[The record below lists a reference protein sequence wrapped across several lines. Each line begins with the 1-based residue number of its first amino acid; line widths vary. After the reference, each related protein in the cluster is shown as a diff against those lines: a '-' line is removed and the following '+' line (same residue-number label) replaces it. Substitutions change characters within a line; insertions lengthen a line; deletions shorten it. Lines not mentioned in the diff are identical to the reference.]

1 MSATLDFVAPTS
13 VNGKPAASSGRAP
26 DRRFVVSAGDVQ
38 LACKAWGSPDRPT
51 VVLVHGYPDNS
62 EVWHAVATDLAA
74 DFHVVAYDVRGAGDS
89 TTPKGTQAYRLE
101 RLSLDFE
108 AVIDTVSPHAPVHL
122 VAHDWGSIQ
131 SWESVSDARLAGRIA
146 SYTNCAGPCLDHVG
160 HWMRAH
166 IGRPSLA
173 SFQASVAQLVRSW
186 YTYFFHLPV
195 LPSLM
200 WRLGLGKAWPAL
212 LRRMERVTVAPTA
225 TQTSDGV
232 NGVLLYRANF
242 LRRLFRPQA
251 RVAHAPVQTLVT
263 LADKYV
269 SPRLSDDL
277 GRWVP
282 LHWRREVRGGHWLPL
297 KNPTLMAAM
306 VREFALFTEGGL
318 DAQGQRPDGQP
329 MPGNLRRTLLK
340 GPRLPFS
347 GQVAVVT
354 GAGSGIGRCAAL
366 ALADQGAHV
375 VAVDINPDSAARTA
389 ELVKLIGRDAVAERV
404 DVGSAEQMQGLA
416 ERVQRDWGG
425 ADIVVNNAGIGMAG
439 GMLQTDIPAWQRII
453 AINLWSVIYGA
464 RFFGQQ
470 MVAHGRG
477 GHMVNTASAAAF
489 SPSRSMP
496 AYATTKAAVL
506 MLSESLR
513 GEFTRHR
520 IGVSAVCPGFAETG
534 IMAATEHVGVSAD
547 VQAARRAKAT
557 KLYKMRGL
565 QPETVARAM
574 VRAIRKNQPQV
585 MVGLEAH
592 GARFTLRFLPW
603 LSRRIARVEMI

>member
-1 MSATLDFVAPTS
+1 MSATFDFAPTAAVPS
-13 VNGKPAASSGRAP
+13 KTPASGRLP
-26 DRRFVVSAGDVQ
+26 DRHFTVTTDDGIV
-38 LACKAWGSPDRPT
+38 LACKAWGATDRPT

-62 EVWHAVATDLAA
+62 EVWHAVAADLAN
-74 DFHVVAYDVRGAGDS
+74 DFHVVAYDVRGAGAS
-89 TTPKGTQAYRLE
+89 TAPRAKAGYRLE
-101 RLSLDFE
+101 RLSKDFE
-108 AVIDTVSPHAPVHL
+108 AVINQVSPGAPVHL

-146 SYTNCAGPCLDHVG
+146 SFTNCAGPCLDHVG
-160 HWMRAH
+160 HWMRSRL
-166 IGRPSLA
+166 GRPSLTNLKA
-173 SFQASVAQLVRSW
+173 TLLQLVRSW
-186 YTYFFHLPV
+186 YIYFFHLPV
-195 LPSLM
+195 LPALM
-200 WRLGLGKAWPAL
+200 WRLGLGKAWPTI
-212 LRRMERVTVAPTA
+212 LRRLENTHAQPTT
-225 TQTSDGV
+225 TQTRDGV

-242 LRRLFRPQA
+242 MGRLLKPRA
-251 RVAHAPVQTLVT
+251 RVAHTPVQTLVT
-263 LADKYV
+263 LGDNYV
-269 SPRLSDDL
+269 SPHLSHDL

-297 KNPTLMAAM
+297 QKPALMAQM
-306 VREFALFTEGGL
+306 VREFAQFTQGGL
-318 DAQGQRPDGQP
+318 DTEGQRPDGRP
-329 MPGNLRRTLLK
+329 MPGHLRRTLLK
-340 GPRLPFS
+340 GPRRPFS

-375 VAVDINPDSAARTA
+375 VAVDINAETAARTA

-404 DVGSAEQMQGLA
+404 DVGSAEQMQALA

-439 GMLQTDIPAWQRII
+439 GMLQTDIPAWQRIV

-470 MVAHGRG
+470 MVANGRG

-513 GEFTRHR
+513 GEFAHHH
-520 IGVSAVCPGFAETG
+520 IGVSTVCPGFAETG

-547 VQAARRAKAT
+547 IQAAKRAKAA

-565 QPETVARAM
+565 QPETVANAM
-574 VRAIRKNQPQV
+574 VHAIQKNRPQV
-585 MVGLEAH
+585 MVGMEAH
-592 GARFTLRFLPW
+592 GARFTWRFMPW

>member
-1 MSATLDFVAPTS
+1 MSAALDFAPATGVAAA
-13 VNGKPAASSGRAP
+13 PAAVGRAP
-26 DRRFVVSAGDVQ
+26 DRRFTVIAHDGIQ
-38 LACKAWGSPDRPT
+38 LACKVWGLPGRPT

-62 EVWHAVATDLAA
+62 EVWHAVAADLAN

-89 TTPKGTQAYRLE
+89 TAPKGKEGYRLE
-101 RLSLDFE
+101 RLSKDFE
-108 AVIDTVSPHAPVHL
+108 AVINAVSPQEPVHL

-131 SWESVSDARLAGRIA
+131 SWESVSDARLKGRIA
-146 SYTNCAGPCLDHVG
+146 SFTSCAGPCLDHVG
-160 HWMRAH
+160 HWMRARV
-166 IGRPSLA
+166 GRPSLA
-173 SFQASVAQLVRSW
+173 SLQATLAQLVRSW
-186 YTYFFHLPV
+186 YIYFFHLPL

-212 LRRMERVTVAPTA
+212 LRRMEGTTVAPTA

-242 LRRLFRPQA
+242 IRRLFKPQA
-251 RVAHAPVQTLVT
+251 RLAHAPVQTLVT
-263 LADKYV
+263 LGDNYV

-297 KNPTLMAAM
+297 QKPQLMAAM
-306 VREFALFTEGGL
+306 VREFVLFTEGGL
-318 DAQGQRPDGQP
+318 NADGQRPDGLP
-329 MPGNLRRTLLK
+329 MPGALRRTLLK

-375 VAVDINPDSAARTA
+375 VAVDINAETAARTA

-404 DVGSAEQMQGLA
+404 DVGSAEQMQVLA
-416 ERVQRDWGG
+416 DKVQRDWGG
-425 ADIVVNNAGIGMAG
+425 ADIVINNAGIGMAG
-439 GMLQTDIPAWQRII
+439 GMLQTDIPAWQHII
-453 AINLWSVIYGA
+453 AINLWSVVYGA

-470 MVAHGRG
+470 MVANGRG

-513 GEFTRHR
+513 GEFAQHH
-520 IGVSAVCPGFAETG
+520 IGVSTVCPGFAETG

-547 VQAARRAKAT
+547 VQAAKRAKAT

-592 GARFTLRFLPW
+592 GARFTWRFLPW
-603 LSRRIARVEMI
+603 LSRRIARVDMI

>member
-1 MSATLDFVAPTS
+1 MRTALQFA
-13 VNGKPAASSGRAP
+13 PAATAATTPAALGRLP
-26 DRRFVVSAGDVQ
+26 DRRFTVTTDDGIQ
-38 LACKAWGSPDRPT
+38 LACKVWGAADRPT

-62 EVWHAVATDLAA
+62 EVWHAVAADLAQ
-74 DFHVVAYDVRGAGDS
+74 DFHVVAYDVRGAGES
-89 TTPKGTQAYRLE
+89 TAPKGTAGYRLAY
-101 RLSLDFE
+101 LSKDFE
-108 AVIDTVSPHAPVHL
+108 AVINHVSPHAPVHL

-146 SYTNCAGPCLDHVG
+146 SFTNCAGPCLDHVG
-160 HWMRAH
+160 HWMRSRL
-166 IGRPSLA
+166 GRPSLA
-173 SFQASVAQLVRSW
+173 NLKATLLQLVRSW
-186 YTYFFHLPV
+186 YIYFFHLPV
-195 LPSLM
+195 LPALL
-200 WRLGLGKAWPAL
+200 WRMGLGKAWPVI
-212 LRRMERVTVAPTA
+212 LRRLEGTHALPTA
-225 TQTSDGV
+225 TQTRDGV

-242 LRRLFRPQA
+242 IGRLFRPQA

-263 LADKYV
+263 LGDNYV
-269 SPRLSDDL
+269 SPHLSYDL

-297 KNPTLMAAM
+297 QKPALMAQM
-306 VREFALFTEGGL
+306 VREFAQFTQGGL
-318 DAQGQRPDGQP
+318 QANGQRPDGQP
-329 MPGNLRRTLLK
+329 MPGQLRRTLLK
-340 GPRLPFS
+340 GPRLPCS

-375 VAVDINPDSAARTA
+375 VAVDINPETASRTA
-389 ELVKLIGRDAVAERV
+389 ELVRLIGRDAVAEPV
-404 DVGSAEQMQGLA
+404 DVGSAEQMQALA
-416 ERVQRDWGG
+416 DRVQQQWGG

-439 GMLQTDIPAWQRII
+439 GMLQTDIPAWQRIL

-470 MVAHGRG
+470 MVANGRG

-513 GEFTRHR
+513 GEFAQHH

-547 VQAARRAKAT
+547 VQAAKRAKAT
-557 KLYKMRGL
+557 TLYKMRGL
-565 QPETVARAM
+565 QPETVANAM
-574 VRAIRKNQPQV
+574 VRAIQKNQPQV
-585 MVGLEAH
+585 MVGMEAH
-592 GARFTLRFLPW
+592 GARFTWRFFPW

>member
-1 MSATLDFVAPTS
+1 
-13 VNGKPAASSGRAP
+13 PA
-26 DRRFVVSAGDVQ
+26 
-38 LACKAWGSPDRPT
+38 
-51 VVLVHGYPDNS
+51 
-62 EVWHAVATDLAA
+62 
-74 DFHVVAYDVRGAGDS
+74 
-89 TTPKGTQAYRLE
+89 
-101 RLSLDFE
+101 
-108 AVIDTVSPHAPVHL
+108 
-122 VAHDWGSIQ
+122 
-131 SWESVSDARLAGRIA
+131 
-146 SYTNCAGPCLDHVG
+146 
-160 HWMRAH
+160 
-166 IGRPSLA
+166 
-173 SFQASVAQLVRSW
+173 
-186 YTYFFHLPV
+186 
-195 LPSLM
+195 
-200 WRLGLGKAWPAL
+200 
-212 LRRMERVTVAPTA
+212 
-225 TQTSDGV
+225 
-232 NGVLLYRANF
+232 
-242 LRRLFRPQA
+242 
-251 RVAHAPVQTLVT
+251 
-263 LADKYV
+263 
-269 SPRLSDDL
+269 
-277 GRWVP
+277 
-282 LHWRREVRGGHWLPL
+282 
-297 KNPTLMAAM
+297 LMAAM
-306 VREFALFTEGGL
+306 VREFVQFTEGGL
-318 DAQGQRPDGQP
+318 DTQGQRPDGRP

-404 DVGSAEQMQGLA
+404 DVGSAEQMQALA

-425 ADIVVNNAGIGMAG
+425 ADIVINNAGIGMAG

-513 GEFTRHR
+513 GEFAQHH

-547 VQAARRAKAT
+547 VQAAKRAKAT

-565 QPETVARAM
+565 QPETVATAM

-592 GARFTLRFLPW
+592 GARFMWRVLPW
-603 LSRRIARVEMI
+603 LSRRIARVEMV